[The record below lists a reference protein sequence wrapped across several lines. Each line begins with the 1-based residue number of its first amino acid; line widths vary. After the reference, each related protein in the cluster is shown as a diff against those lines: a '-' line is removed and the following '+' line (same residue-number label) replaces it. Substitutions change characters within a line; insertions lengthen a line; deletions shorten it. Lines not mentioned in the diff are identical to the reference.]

1 MNSLLVRLLTLLL
14 FVTSVFGATPVGKL
28 KGVALG
34 IEVPDER
41 LQIAGAK
48 VGRSLAEVKA
58 MVARDSSLHVSAD
71 NQLIYICKYT
81 PTASATG
88 HGPMLK
94 IQTGPDTS
102 TYTGPPPAVNATT
115 AFQLHSRPG
124 ATRVLYLDFIGN
136 ISRFFNVSNT
146 PPFQLSGTS
155 SPTAQ
160 ANLDAIRDIWV
171 HVSEDFAAWDIDVTT
186 AAPLPTARGQR
197 CIIGGSSMD
206 WLGIPGVMG
215 ISQLGT
221 FGGTIDRLDVPN
233 FVFVDDAI
241 PSSNPGVSNYEV
253 TIACVAHEVG
263 HTLGLQHWG
272 ETTAGSGSS
281 YTGGHTIGGL
291 TGVSTVC
298 PIMGNSGLPGWP
310 STCNL
315 NQWSRGEYP
324 FAEAATMSGTQD
336 DLAMISTFATR
347 LTSSTSTLATADTV
361 SGSSIT
367 AGGIISSSAD
377 VNLMKIHPGPG
388 PLSLT
393 ALTQSSYRTRVSNLK
408 VGLSLLDAN
417 GITVARNVSVTGMGA
432 TLNYTV
438 LTQGDYYIKVV
449 GVGYNPAVT
458 TWTNTGITGT
468 VVGNGL
474 TGFTNYGS
482 LGRYALTGSWT
493 KSSLPVAVPLWT
505 NSTANTRGVPF
516 TAAFDGTGSWSLGGL
531 ITTYQWDFGDS
542 HSLPIN
548 STSTL
553 GSPTHTYQA
562 PGNYVVSLTVTDI
575 SGAVSST
582 SKITIPVTGVTPPQH
597 LWVASMTASW
607 VNSTNVEDAATV
619 AIQCL
624 NIYGQPARSAAV
636 YINVTGSLK
645 GKAAARA
652 DANGMVYI
660 TMPKQLKK
668 ASVSYTFTVSNITL
682 PGYSY
687 TGAENVISSVT
698 ISQNP

>member
-1 MNSLLVRLLTLLL
+1 MNSLLVRLLPLLL

-71 NQLIYICKYT
+71 NQLLYICKYT
-81 PTASATG
+81 PTAKVNG

-94 IQTGPDTS
+94 IQTGPNTS

-136 ISRFFNVSNT
+136 ISRFVNVTNT
-146 PPFQLSGTS
+146 PPFQLAGTS

-171 HVSEDFAAWDIDVTT
+171 HVAEDFAAWDIDVTT

-197 CIIGGSSMD
+197 CIIGGSNMD

-215 ISQLGT
+215 VSILGT

-241 PSSNPGVSNYEV
+241 PSDNPGVSNHEI

-281 YTGGHTIGGL
+281 YTGGHTIAGL

-315 NQWSRGEYP
+315 NQWSRGGYP

-505 NSTANTRGVPF
+505 NSAANTRGVPF

-562 PGNYVVSLTVTDI
+562 PGNYVVCLTVTDI

-582 SKITIPVTGVTPPQH
+582 SKITIPVTGVMPPAH
-597 LWVASMTASW
+597 LLVASMTASW
-607 VNSTNVEDAATV
+607 INSTNVEDAATV

-682 PGYSY
+682 AGYSY